1 MQYYYMRRL
10 FSILLIWSATN
21 IKTETIKRFHFLDE
35 QIHEIFITTENRIQI
50 TTCTEPINANR
61 FSLKSFLFCFF
72 YFIFDLIFQSRHFLL
87 LYEFRL
93 CHNELSEWISK
104 KTNQMIAHRTIAIVT
119 VSCNISFTF
128 NMFGWFGCLVRNRC
142 FS

>member
-1 MQYYYMRRL
+1 MQFYYMRRF

-21 IKTETIKRFHFLDE
+21 IVTETIKRFHFLDE
-35 QIHEIFITTENRIQI
+35 QRTDSWNIYNNRIQI

-61 FSLKSFLFCFF
+61 FSFKYYFSF
-72 YFIFDLIFQSRHFLL
+72 YLIFQSRHFLL

-93 CHNELSEWISK
+93 CHNELFELIEKQNESNDCW
-104 KTNQMIAHRTIAIVT
+104 NQTIAIVT

-128 NMFGWFGCLVRNRC
+128 YMFEWLGCLVRNRYI
-142 FS
+142 S